1 MLKRLLLPVV
11 FLLVLPSAAQAATL
25 YWVGTEASSVT
36 AASSWTTV
44 DPMACEPGNGPLR
57 QLADG
62 GVPGSDDVIIFDA
75 DCDTGAR
82 VPVSITVS
90 ELIMRLGY
98 GGTIQQAPGTTVT
111 VGRFLQDS
119 GVYNQNG
126 GSLVIGGA
134 VVGFVPTV
142 APTPTPGPLAILSQP
157 IQELLNVG
165 VVALA
170 TAATISALASLPGL
184 WSTVFLDLLRGVFPF
199 ITLFRRRRRPV
210 GRVINELDGLP
221 LAGAAVQIFDVAT
234 NRLRETIITGT
245 DGAFGTLLTPGT
257 YLFAVS
263 KPGYGPIFSGSSALL
278 FPGEQ
283 LASEQPITVTE
294 EGTIVPLVFIMR
306 RVVPY
311 SLAERWRALVVRG
324 WHASQIIL
332 ARISLPMLL
341 AGTAFTVVA
350 LLRQPSGLLAGI
362 SIMYLFFLCL
372 ELFVARHFRRA
383 FGRVMDAG
391 VKKPVSLASI
401 RLVDPATKRIMQT
414 RVTTTGGQYL
424 MLAPRGDFT
433 LQFAHPHY
441 QALERGV
448 VIRPALGSAVA
459 FDASLTPR

>member
-1 MLKRLLLPVV
+1 MLKRLLLLIVV
-11 FLLVLPSAAQAATL
+11 LLVLPSATRAATL
-25 YWVGTEASSVT
+25 YWVGVD
-36 AASSWTTV
+36 AASTAVASNWTTA
-44 DPMACEPGNGPLR
+44 DPAACEPGNG
-57 QLADG
+57 QM
-62 GVPGSDDVIIFDA
+62 PGAEDVLIFDA
-75 DCDTGAR
+75 DCDTDAS
-82 VPVSITVS
+82 VTVDLTVNK
-90 ELIMRLGY
+90 LIMRSGY

-111 VGRFLQDS
+111 VGRFLQDG

-142 APTPTPGPLAILSQP
+142 APTPIPGPLAVVIP
-157 IQELLNVG
+157 ENVVDVG

-170 TAATISALASLPGL
+170 TAAIIGAIASLPGL

-221 LAGAAVQIFDVAT
+221 LSGAAVQIFDVAT

-263 KPGYGPIFSGSSALL
+263 KPGYGPIFSGSSTLL

-283 LASEQPITVTE
+283 LASEQPIIVTE

-324 WHASQIIL
+324 WHTGQIIL

-341 AGTAFTVVA
+341 AGTALTVVA
-350 LLRQPSGLLAGI
+350 LLRQPSGLLAGV

-372 ELFVARHFRRA
+372 ELFVSRHFRRA
-383 FGRVMDAG
+383 FGRVTDAG
-391 VKKPVSLASI
+391 INKPVSLASI
-401 RLVDPATKRIMQT
+401 RLVDPKTKRIMQT

-433 LQFAHPHY
+433 LQFAHPQY
-441 QALERGV
+441 QALEHGV
-448 VIRPALGSAVA
+448 MIRPALGSAVA